1 MSLPEVFFLFVMSVF
16 TELLITLI
24 PVFTLSYRT
33 KTRFFFIV
41 KIHHRTIN
49 KKNRNMRGWW
59 WACAHLAENK
69 KKHFHIR
76 ERGSW
81 TYEHNAN
88 STSYMYMNEDELWLT
103 PLRIEWNMKINIYG
117 SHFWEEDED
126 GRWWIY
132 RIYATNTPD
141 RSEYILIIL
150 SSESQVWD

>member
-1 MSLPEVFFLFVMSVF
+1 MSIIEYYFFKSDSKKLKKHFAKHISLSLPEVFFSVCNVSVYRVINNINSSF
-16 TELLITLI
+16 YVI
-24 PVFTLSYRT
+24 LSN
-33 KTRFFFIV
+33 KDSIFFIV

-103 PLRIEWNMKINIYG
+103 PLRIEWVKHEN
-117 SHFWEEDED
+117 
-126 GRWWIY
+126 
-132 RIYATNTPD
+132 
-141 RSEYILIIL
+141 
-150 SSESQVWD
+150 